1 MKKSL
6 IIFILTILTAGV
18 TFSQDASKI
27 FERTVTA
34 VGLISDASETSFG
47 SGFFVNPEIFIT
59 NWHVVNAL
67 SKNVRIKM
75 KEGTIHTGRVLL
87 ADSDKDLA
95 IVKTRD
101 KNEHFLK
108 LSYPENIKTGEKV
121 YAIGNPSTADFK
133 VFEFNFTEGIIN
145 NIAEDK
151 FDISVTIIKSKV
163 ILHSA
168 TINPGN
174 SGGPLIDS
182 YGNLI
187 GVNSFYYDQ
196 RNNMYFAIHLI
207 ELIKILND
215 EKITYTFSG
224 IDTSGS
230 PFLKNPD
237 STGFNKN
244 DEVINKKADKET
256 GLKTYITF
264 GILLLG
270 IIIIGIVTTV
280 FILIASKKN
289 KKQIILKGFLIFNE
303 KTYELGKVVFRV
315 GREKNNDLII
325 DDKEISR
332 NHFEIIRDN
341 YVFNI
346 KDLNS
351 KNGTFVN
358 NMKIQSAILQNNDT
372 IKAGN
377 TTFLFKI
384 TNVKT

>member
-1 MKKSL
+1 MKRSL
-6 IIFILTILTAGV
+6 IIILFIILTAGI

-27 FERTVTA
+27 FEKSVPA
-34 VGLISDASETSFG
+34 VGLISDASENSFG

-59 NWHVVNAL
+59 NWHVANAL
-67 SKNVRIKM
+67 SKNVKIKM
-75 KEGTIHTGRVLL
+75 RDGTVHTGKVIL
-87 ADSDKDLA
+87 ADREKDLA
-95 IVKTRD
+95 IVNTRE

-108 LSYPENIKTGEKV
+108 LSYPEKIKTGEKV

-145 NIAEDK
+145 NIAVDE
-151 FDISVTIIKSKV
+151 FDISVTIINAKV

-187 GVNSFYYDQ
+187 GVNSFYYDKS
-196 RNNMYFAIHLI
+196 NNMYFAIHLS
-207 ELIKILND
+207 ELIKILNE
-215 EKITYTFSG
+215 EKITYTFSAG
-224 IDTSGS
+224 DTSDS
-230 PFLKNPD
+230 SFFKNTD

-244 DEVINKKADKET
+244 DEVINKKVDKET
-256 GLKTYITF
+256 GLKTYVIF

-270 IIIIGIVTTV
+270 IVIIGIVITV
-280 FILIASKKN
+280 LISVAANKN
-289 KKQIILKGFLIFNE
+289 KVVLKGFLIFNE
-303 KTYELGKVVFRV
+303 KTYELEKVVFRV
-315 GREKNNDLII
+315 GREKNNDLIVE
-325 DDKEISR
+325 DMEISR

-358 NMKIQSAILQNNDT
+358 NIKIQSAILKNNDS

-377 TTFLFKI
+377 STFLFKI
-384 TNVKT
+384 TNVKN

>member
-1 MKKSL
+1 MKRSL
-6 IIFILTILTAGV
+6 IIILFIILTAGI

-27 FERTVTA
+27 FEKSVPA
-34 VGLISDASETSFG
+34 VGLISDASENSFG

-59 NWHVVNAL
+59 NWHVANAL
-67 SKNVRIKM
+67 SKNVKIKM
-75 KEGTIHTGRVLL
+75 RDGTVHTGKVIL
-87 ADSDKDLA
+87 AYREKDLA
-95 IVKTRD
+95 IVNTRE

-108 LSYPENIKTGEKV
+108 LSYPEKIKTGEKV

-145 NIAEDK
+145 NIAVDE
-151 FDISVTIIKSKV
+151 FDISVTIINAKV

-187 GVNSFYYDQ
+187 GVNSFYYDKS
-196 RNNMYFAIHLI
+196 NNMYFAIHLS
-207 ELIKILND
+207 ELIKILNE
-215 EKITYTFSG
+215 EKITYTFSAG
-224 IDTSGS
+224 DTSDS
-230 PFLKNPD
+230 SFFKNTD

-244 DEVINKKADKET
+244 DEVINKKVDKET
-256 GLKTYITF
+256 GLKTYVIF

-270 IIIIGIVTTV
+270 IVIIGIVITV
-280 FILIASKKN
+280 LISVAANKN
-289 KKQIILKGFLIFNE
+289 KVVLKGFLIFNE
-303 KTYELGKVVFRV
+303 KTYELEKVVFRV
-315 GREKNNDLII
+315 GREKNNDLIVE
-325 DDKEISR
+325 DMEISR

-358 NMKIQSAILQNNDT
+358 NIKIQSAILKNNDS

-377 TTFLFKI
+377 STFLFKI
-384 TNVKT
+384 TNVKN